1 MEWVLWILKAEDL
14 AHLFYTYQIQ
24 PYLTNGRV
32 IMWTSAKLNYFKFLQ
47 NHAPALPQRQKS
59 SSSSKK
65 GIFFGTLPELQ
76 KCPENIY
83 FPVNDVAVSFLMQRL
98 PLLKVA
104 QSLIKW

>member
-65 GIFFGTLPELQ
+65 GIFLEPSLTT
-76 KCPENIY
+76 KITWKY
-83 FPVNDVAVSFLMQRL
+83 
-98 PLLKVA
+98 LL
-104 QSLIKW
+104 SG

>member
-59 SSSSKK
+59 
-65 GIFFGTLPELQ
+65 FGTLPELQ